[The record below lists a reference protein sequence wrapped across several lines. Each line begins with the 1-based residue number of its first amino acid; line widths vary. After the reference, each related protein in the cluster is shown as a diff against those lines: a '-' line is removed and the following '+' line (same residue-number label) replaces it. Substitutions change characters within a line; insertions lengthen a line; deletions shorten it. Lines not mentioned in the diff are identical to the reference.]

1 MDGEQSSQVFWHNLA
16 SSCCDYLLT
25 DCFWIGQ
32 LDCESEVSIFN
43 FTKAQILCLDFSLNG
58 KLINTSY
65 LTDSYIVFT
74 LKMESVSKNTIFG
87 LKRMVK
93 SGLEKIFLKF
103 LHAGDYFPLLHKSAQ
118 SHKFSNKSNYL
129 SAWRDSKMNFSR
141 ALFTIIFRPNMVF
154 LVTDSILRVKT
165 MYESVK

>member
-1 MDGEQSSQVFWHNLA
+1 MQNLLLPFICHGSVSLYISLFQFQGCDGGEFLYCQPWSRFYPNMDGEQSSQVFWHNLA
-16 SSCCDYLLT
+16 SSCRDYLLT

-74 LKMESVSKNTIFG
+74 LKMESVSNNTIFG
-87 LKRMVK
+87 ITIMVK
-93 SGLEKIFLKF
+93 TNLK
-103 LHAGDYFPLLHKSAQ
+103 
-118 SHKFSNKSNYL
+118 
-129 SAWRDSKMNFSR
+129 
-141 ALFTIIFRPNMVF
+141 V
-154 LVTDSILRVKT
+154 V
-165 MYESVK
+165 